1 MQCDVDLNGKPFP
14 SYLGRQTG
22 RHAGEVEEVCL
33 RTSPALVTFFFS
45 LPVTI
50 RPSLC
55 SQQASPAIEAASTS
69 KSAAVR
75 DDLRDAGLEEPP
87 REDRKNQRHGYYDG

>member
-1 MQCDVDLNGKPFP
+1 MK
-14 SYLGRQTG
+14 
-22 RHAGEVEEVCL
+22 
-33 RTSPALVTFFFS
+33 
-45 LPVTI
+45 
-50 RPSLC
+50 
-55 SQQASPAIEAASTS
+55 AASTS

>member
-1 MQCDVDLNGKPFP
+1 M
-14 SYLGRQTG
+14 
-22 RHAGEVEEVCL
+22 
-33 RTSPALVTFFFS
+33 LVASFFS

-50 RPSLC
+50 SPSLC

-69 KSAAVR
+69 KLAAVR
-75 DDLRDAGLEEPP
+75 DELRDAGLEEPP